1 MATKTLGTA
10 TTSSLVAVAWSQDP
24 SVLLPA
30 DLATIAQHILDD
42 QTTGHPVAQVSGVGG
57 LVREGKLFVPNR
69 GSLTIYPGD
78 YIAYDPTTGGVI
90 LVTALAAAGAS
101 WVHS

>member
-1 MATKTLGTA
+1 MATKTLGTSA
-10 TTSSLVAVAWSQDP
+10 TTSLVAVSFSQDP

-30 DLATIAQHILDD
+30 DLATVDYGILDD
-42 QTTGHPVAQVSGVGG
+42 QTTGHPHASISGIGG
-57 LVREGKLFVPNR
+57 LVRQGKLFVPNR